1 MSTLN
6 AAEQLAAAI
15 ARAELAE
22 QARDSAYL
30 AHNLT
35 RQRLDAALQE
45 IGRLQGK
52 AHDLLRSLWADSSHS
67 HEGGLCL
74 DRGNEKAP
82 ETTPAARS
90 QQGPGGKP

>member
-1 MSTLN
+1 MTLTP
-6 AAEQLAAAI
+6 AEQLAAAI
-15 ARAELAE
+15 ARADLME

-52 AHDLLRSLWADSSHS
+52 VHDLLRSLWADSSHDQ
-67 HEGGLCL
+67 EGGL
-74 DRGNEKAP
+74 GP
-82 ETTPAARS
+82 S
-90 QQGPGGKP
+90 QGKEIASQNPQDDGSPREP